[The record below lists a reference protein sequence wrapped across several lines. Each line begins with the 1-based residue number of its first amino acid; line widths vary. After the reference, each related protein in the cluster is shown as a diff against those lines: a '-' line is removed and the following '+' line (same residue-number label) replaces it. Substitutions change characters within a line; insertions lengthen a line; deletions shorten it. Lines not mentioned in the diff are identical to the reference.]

1 MKRKMLFLCAL
12 SIATVTTI
20 ANASTTVNQQAAA
33 GNILTSIISASVKQ
47 NDANTWLSRTSVN
60 VGFQKNWKPLYSVE
74 MIHPLTDY
82 TNHKNNLIFLQTRLS
97 NTADIGT
104 TGNVGVGYR
113 HLTNDDRTMYGVNT
127 FYDYGFKEHH
137 KRISLGLET
146 LHGQSELRANLYK
159 GLSGE
164 KEVDAAAHVFEKVV
178 NGYDIEYATTFKN
191 AAYARVYANV
201 YHWDFKHDVDKRG
214 VKLGAEVQLTPRVA
228 VDIGYNKS
236 EHSSG
241 EPYGQI
247 MYRLANSKVA
257 FWNGNHSRDNDLIV
271 RNKMLEKVRRNNNIV
286 VERYSKNEKNEKEV
300 KSKTINYSIRI
311 N

>member
-1 MKRKMLFLCAL
+1 MLFLYA
-12 SIATVTTI
+12 IGVATVTTI
-20 ANASTTVNQQAAA
+20 ANASTTMNQQLVA
-33 GNILTSIISASVKQ
+33 GNVLTSIAATSMKQ
-47 NDANTWLSRTSVN
+47 GDANNWLSRMSVN
-60 VGFQKNWKPLYSVE
+60 VSFQKNWKPLYSVE
-74 MIHPLTDY
+74 MIHPLTHY
-82 TNHKNNLIFLQTRLS
+82 TDHTNNLLFLQTRLS

-104 TGNVGVGYR
+104 TSNIGVGYR
-113 HLTNDDRTMYGVNT
+113 HLTNSGRTMYGVNT

-137 KRISLGLET
+137 KRISLGIEA
-146 LHGQSELRANLYK
+146 LHGHSGLRANLYK
-159 GLSGE
+159 GVSGE
-164 KEVDAAAHVFEKVV
+164 KDVDTSAHLFEKVV

-191 AAYARVYANV
+191 AAYARVYANA
-201 YHWDFKHDVDKRG
+201 YNWDYKHDIDRRG

-236 EHSSG
+236 EHGSG

-247 MYRLANSKVA
+247 MYRFDNSKIA
-257 FWNGNHSRDNDLIV
+257 LWDGNHSRENEVTV

-286 VERYSKNEKNEKEV
+286 VERYSKNEKNNKEV